1 MNQLEQKFHQK
12 KAEFEQETAKFTALK
27 AEKEKTE
34 KTISA
39 FQNELKEAIAKTE
52 KGLIASGEI
61 SEEEYIDLRNQT
73 TGLKAR
79 IEYQQAKLEDL
90 QEKIHQQA
98 EVTQAKQNEA
108 IRARNAVFSQHAKEN
123 FQKWLAENKAT
134 LNKFFTD
141 FYYSGIFISQENH
154 WKGIFSSSEEQIIE
168 YMMNNIKE
176 IIPYICPIAPNLFI
190 NSPLSESDVRTPMQ
204 KHKESFD
211 KAPKGFEK
219 LLGNLQ

>member
-12 KAEFEQETAKFTALK
+12 KAEFEQETAKFTTLK

-39 FQNELKEAIAKTE
+39 FENELKEAMAKTE

-90 QEKIHQQA
+90 QEKIYQQA
-98 EVTQAKQNEA
+98 EVIRSKRWEVVYARQAIFAQNIDA
-108 IRARNAVFSQHAKEN
+108 DFK
-123 FQKWLAENKAT
+123 KWLEENKSV
-134 LNKFFTD
+134 LNDFFTR
-141 FYYSGIFISQENH
+141 FYYSGKFSATGSTWNENYIGVEEYVMKHIIS
-154 WKGIFSSSEEQIIE
+154 KISSSISENYQIDE
-168 YMMNNIKE
+168 KLH
-176 IIPYICPIAPNLFI
+176 IPDPTRNFTFK
-190 NSPLSESDVRTPMQ
+190 TPGQ
-204 KHKESFD
+204 IHKERFNET
-211 KAPKGFEK
+211 PKGFDK
-219 LLGNLQ
+219 LLNNL

>member
-12 KAEFEQETAKFTALK
+12 KAEFEQETTKFTALK

-39 FQNELKEAIAKTE
+39 FENELQEAIAKTE

-61 SEEEYIDLRNQT
+61 SEDEYIDLRNQT

-98 EVTQAKQNEA
+98 E
-108 IRARNAVFSQHAKEN
+108 I
-123 FQKWLAENKAT
+123 
-134 LNKFFTD
+134 
-141 FYYSGIFISQENH
+141 
-154 WKGIFSSSEEQIIE
+154 
-168 YMMNNIKE
+168 
-176 IIPYICPIAPNLFI
+176 
-190 NSPLSESDVRTPMQ
+190 VR
-204 KHKESFD
+204 
-211 KAPKGFEK
+211 
-219 LLGNLQ
+219 L